1 MAPIPNLTS
10 APSELLHTI
19 LQHIGLQGIHR
30 HPEYEDVIDP
40 PGEIERP
47 IGGGTGPPR
56 SGIFIVI
63 IVFGLVAVIFTIV
76 AGCIWCAAAN
86 ELIYSSEQEER
97 RPWRAKK
104 VAPLK
109 EWYRRR
115 RNFPRTKSDISRDFH
130 RHSILESLSVTNWRV
145 RTNRRCEP
153 EYTYK
158 AWRRAGPK
166 DSDRSPL
173 FHESRGG
180 YGYSTFSKEEGSG
193 GAHILSLSV
202 PTSPHMEQLFAGHI
216 TGPVPPLRR
225 PPLGSTKT
233 APMSRLPPIDR
244 VYRDPRSNSWSGS
257 RGRRCKYSGREYDG
271 SGRGYSWGNG
281 GRGGSR
287 GACRNKPPGMRGLDV
302 VQEEEYLSEE
312 QK

>member
-40 PGEIERP
+40 PGEIGRP

-109 EWYRRR
+109 GVCV
-115 RNFPRTKSDISRDFH
+115 I
-130 RHSILESLSVTNWRV
+130 
-145 RTNRRCEP
+145 
-153 EYTYK
+153 
-158 AWRRAGPK
+158 
-166 DSDRSPL
+166 
-173 FHESRGG
+173 
-180 YGYSTFSKEEGSG
+180 
-193 GAHILSLSV
+193 
-202 PTSPHMEQLFAGHI
+202 
-216 TGPVPPLRR
+216 
-225 PPLGSTKT
+225 
-233 APMSRLPPIDR
+233 
-244 VYRDPRSNSWSGS
+244 
-257 RGRRCKYSGREYDG
+257 
-271 SGRGYSWGNG
+271 
-281 GRGGSR
+281 
-287 GACRNKPPGMRGLDV
+287 
-302 VQEEEYLSEE
+302 
-312 QK
+312 